1 MTRAEI
7 VEARDQFIREH
18 GPWTGHR
25 IHLGHGVYTCEDNPA
40 YCLDYRMGLH
50 LQALEDADL
59 AVIRDIRDL
68 SGVRILDLG
77 CHEGAFA
84 IEFAKR
90 GADVVG
96 IDARASNIEH
106 AHFAASVIG
115 LDDQMAPLGCCRFQ
129 VLDVRSLLSLE
140 HFDVVLCAG
149 ILYHLTASDAVSVM
163 RQISATGCS
172 LAIID
177 THVAPEVVG
186 PQFVR
191 QLGDMTEVTVDDE
204 TYHGRW
210 YSEFPN
216 GLSTAQKEAYSSGSA
231 IDNDC
236 SFWFT
241 PADLFSLVES
251 CGFEVDELVRKE
263 DWLVMAAWR

>member
-149 ILYHLTASDAVSVM
+149 ILYHRRHPMLFRNAANIGNWLFAGDDRHTCRTGGCGAAVCA
-163 RQISATGCS
+163 ATRRHDG
-172 LAIID
+172 
-177 THVAPEVVG
+177 
-186 PQFVR
+186 
-191 QLGDMTEVTVDDE
+191 GD
-204 TYHGRW
+204 G
-210 YSEFPN
+210 
-216 GLSTAQKEAYSSGSA
+216 
-231 IDNDC
+231 
-236 SFWFT
+236 
-241 PADLFSLVES
+241 
-251 CGFEVDELVRKE
+251 
-263 DWLVMAAWR
+263 